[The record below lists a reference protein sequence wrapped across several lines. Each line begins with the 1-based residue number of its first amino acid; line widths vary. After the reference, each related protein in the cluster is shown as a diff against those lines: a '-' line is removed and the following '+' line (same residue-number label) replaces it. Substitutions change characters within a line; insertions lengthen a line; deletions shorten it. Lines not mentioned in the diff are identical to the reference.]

1 MDLATFLWTTLAVIL
16 TIAVFSFLY
25 KENPL
30 YRFAEHL
37 VVGVS
42 AGYFAILLFHTS
54 LFPNLF
60 QKLIDGN
67 YWYLIPGALGILMWS
82 RFLPKY
88 AYLSRLPLAV
98 TVGIGAGI
106 AIPLELTT
114 RVMRQLFAVTDP
126 ISWTNFWGTRFLDPG
141 AGIWDVMV
149 FLGTIA
155 GLVYF
160 FFSLPHKGVFGG
172 VAKFGI
178 WVLMLGFGAS
188 FGFTVMARIS
198 LLINRMQYV
207 HLTWIQNAYG
217 TSTQAG
223 NGMYIAIVWVVIA
236 MVVGYVVYE
245 IIASRRRVSSE
256 A

>member
-1 MDLATFLWTTLAVIL
+1 MEMSTFLWTTLAVIM
-16 TIAVFSFLY
+16 TIAIFSFLY
-25 KENPL
+25 KDNPL

-37 VVGVS
+37 VVGAS
-42 AGYFAILLFHTS
+42 AGYFAILLFHGT
-54 LFPNLF
+54 LYPNLI
-60 QKLIDGN
+60 QKLVDGH
-67 YWYLIPGALGILMWS
+67 YLYFIPASLGLMMWT

-88 AYLSRLPLAV
+88 AHLSRLPLAL

-106 AIPLELTT
+106 AIPLEFST
-114 RVMRQLFAVTDP
+114 RVLRQILAVTDP

-141 AGIWDVMV
+141 AGVWDIMV

-155 GLVYF
+155 GLTYF
-160 FFSLPHKGVFGG
+160 FFSLPHKGAVGG

-188 FGFTVMARIS
+188 FGYTVMARIA
-198 LLINRMQYV
+198 LLVNRMQYV

-217 TSTQAG
+217 TPTQDG
-223 NGMYIAIVWVVIA
+223 NGTYIAIVWVVIS
-236 MVVGYVVYE
+236 MVVGYVIYE